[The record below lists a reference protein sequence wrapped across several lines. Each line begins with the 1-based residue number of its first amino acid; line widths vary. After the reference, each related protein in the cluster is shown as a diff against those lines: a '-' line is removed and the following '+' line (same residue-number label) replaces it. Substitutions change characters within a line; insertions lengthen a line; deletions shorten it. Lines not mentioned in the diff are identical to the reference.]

1 MIIDFH
7 THIFPHKIVEK
18 TIAHLA
24 EQSGVKPFSSG
35 TAEGLARSMIDAGVA
50 VSVSLPVLTNPKQF
64 DGVNGYAKEIN
75 EEYRNLKNR
84 IISFAG
90 IHPFCDDLYGK
101 MEYIK
106 KSGFIG
112 VKIHP
117 DYQQTYIDDE
127 RYVKILDCAKNLDL
141 VVVSHA
147 GRDYGFKG
155 MPVMCPPERAINVIK
170 KVRHNKFVLAHY
182 GGLDMWDGVLNV
194 LAGEGAYFDTSFS
207 IHKLSRDS
215 FVKILEKHGSDRILF
230 ATDSP
235 WQGQKEYVNIIKSF
249 SLPKD
254 AEEAILYKNALKL
267 LKEGGAL

>member
-7 THIFPHKIVEK
+7 THIFPYKIVEK
-18 TIAHLA
+18 TIARLS
-24 EQSGVKPFSSG
+24 EQSGIKPFSDA
-35 TAEGLARSMIDAGVA
+35 TAEGLCRSMIDADVS
-50 VSVSLPVLTNPKQF
+50 VSVSLPVLTNPRQF
-64 DGVNGYAKEIN
+64 NGVNGYAREIN
-75 EEYRNLKNR
+75 EEYRNFQNR

-106 KSGFIG
+106 KVGFVG

-117 DYQQTYIDDE
+117 DYQQTFIDDE
-127 RYVKILDCAKNLDL
+127 RYIKILDCAKSLDL
-141 VVVSHA
+141 VVVTHA

-155 MPVMCPPERAINVIK
+155 LPVMCPPERAINVIK
-170 KVRHNKFVLAHY
+170 KVRHSKFVLAHY
-182 GGLDMWDGVLNV
+182 GGLDMWDDVLNV

-207 IHKLSRDS
+207 IHKLNADT
-215 FVKILEKHGSDRILF
+215 FNKILEKQGSNRILF

-235 WQGQKEYVNIIKSF
+235 WQGQKEYVDIVKSF
-249 SLPKD
+249 NLSKEV
-254 AEEAILYKNALKL
+254 EEAIFYKNALKL